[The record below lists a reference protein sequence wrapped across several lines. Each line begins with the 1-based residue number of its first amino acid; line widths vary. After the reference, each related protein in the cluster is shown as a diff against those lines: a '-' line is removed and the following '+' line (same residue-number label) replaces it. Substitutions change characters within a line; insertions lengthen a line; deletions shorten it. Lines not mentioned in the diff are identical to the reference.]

1 MALRARTQLIDRLTG
16 LASSTPD
23 DTLEATS
30 DLWAVVSEQQAKDD
44 PVARILGAVTRVARE
59 NSSQSLRD
67 VLGAPSDYAV
77 LLRLLSQPESLSYL
91 VERDP
96 LAAARLRGLGV
107 RERLLA
113 VEGGAITSEEAGQVL
128 GVTRQA
134 IDNRRKRGT
143 LLAVP
148 LGRRGYRYPAWQF
161 GPDGV
166 LPGLDRV
173 LKALGETGPWTQMV
187 FMLNGNAWLDD
198 RRPLDALRAGEIDAV
213 VMAASQYGEQSAA

>member
-1 MALRARTQLIDRLTG
+1 MALRARTQLIDHLTA

-44 PVARILGAVTRVARE
+44 PVARILGAVTRLARE

-77 LLRLLSQPESLSYL
+77 LLRLLSQPDALAYL

-96 LAAARLRGLGV
+96 LAVARLRGLGV
-107 RERLLA
+107 RERLLTA
-113 VEGGAITSEEAGQVL
+113 EGGTLTSEEAGQVL

-161 GPDGV
+161 GNGGV
-166 LPGLDRV
+166 LPGLDRT
-173 LKALGETGPWTQMV
+173 LKALGDTGPWVQMA
-187 FMLNGNAWLDD
+187 FMLNGNAWLDG
-198 RRPLDALRAGEIDAV
+198 RRPLDALRAGDLDAV
-213 VMAASQYGEQSAA
+213 VVAAGLYGEPSAA